1 MTKGQENKV
10 FFSIK
15 EASELTGVP
24 AHTIRFWEKNFGR
37 FLSPRR
43 TPGGQR
49 RYSSSDL
56 EVIEKIKHFR
66 YKEKYTVAGTIKE
79 IENGRNAMRDLGIDR
94 VVEEIAD
101 LIKER
106 VMEKVGEGV

>member
-1 MTKGQENKV
+1 MAKMHEDKV
-10 FFSIK
+10 FYSIK

-24 AHTIRFWEKNFGR
+24 AHTIRFWEKNFGMY
-37 FLSPRR
+37 LKPHR

-49 RYSSSDL
+49 RYNSGDL

-79 IENGRNAMRDLGIDR
+79 IANGRSALKDLGIDR

-101 LIKER
+101 LIREK
-106 VMEKVGEGV
+106 VMEKVEKSA